1 MPSILERDQLN
12 AFCRHTHIEVAGAK
26 QGPLAGLTFGVK
38 DIYDIAGVGTAFGN
52 PDWLKSHAVPTKTAM
67 VVERLLAAGASIVG
81 KTQTDEIAFSINGI
95 NAHYGPTI
103 NPKAAGRLSGG
114 SSSGSAAAVA
124 GGLCDFAL
132 GGDTGGSVRLPSSF
146 NGLYG
151 LRTTHGRIA
160 MTGDCVLAPSFDV
173 AGWFARDLPL
183 FAKVGDVL
191 LTGGRTWP
199 EFNRVL
205 VVEDA
210 VALTDPG
217 IKDALQPMQDRITR
231 ALGPA
236 RPVTLADEGLQSW
249 FETFRTI
256 QFSEIWREHGDWI
269 KQTKP
274 RFGPGIAERIEVASK
289 LDPAE
294 ITKAKTHRVDIMQ
307 RVKGLLEDN
316 TILILPTVP
325 GIAPLVDTSLAEL
338 ENFRGRA
345 MRLLC
350 ISSLTGLP
358 QINLP
363 GATFDG
369 CPVGISL
376 IGPPMADEALIQ
388 TAQRIMT

>member
-160 MTGDCVLAPSFDV
+160 MTGGCVLAPSFDV

-205 VVEDA
+205 VAEDA

-217 IKDALQPMQDRITR
+217 IKDALQPM
-231 ALGPA
+231 
-236 RPVTLADEGLQSW
+236 
-249 FETFRTI
+249 RT
-256 QFSEIWREHGDWI
+256 
-269 KQTKP
+269 
-274 RFGPGIAERIEVASK
+274 V
-289 LDPAE
+289 
-294 ITKAKTHRVDIMQ
+294 
-307 RVKGLLEDN
+307 
-316 TILILPTVP
+316 
-325 GIAPLVDTSLAEL
+325 
-338 ENFRGRA
+338 
-345 MRLLC
+345 
-350 ISSLTGLP
+350 
-358 QINLP
+358 
-363 GATFDG
+363 
-369 CPVGISL
+369 
-376 IGPPMADEALIQ
+376 
-388 TAQRIMT
+388 

>member
-26 QGPLAGLTFGVK
+26 RGPLAGLTFGVK

-52 PDWLKSHAVPTKTAM
+52 PDWLKSHPVPTKTAM
-67 VVERLLAAGASIVG
+67 VVERLLTAGASVVG

-95 NAHYGPTI
+95 NAHYGRTI

-114 SSSGSAAAVA
+114 SSSGSAAAVS
-124 GGLCDFAL
+124 GGLCDFAI

-160 MTGDCVLAPSFDV
+160 MTGCCVAAPSFDV

-199 EFNRVL
+199 EFSRVL
-205 VVEDA
+205 VAEDA
-210 VALTDPG
+210 VALMDPD
-217 IKDALQPMQDRITR
+217 IKDALQPMRDRITR

-236 RPVTLADEGLQSW
+236 RPITLADKGLQSW

-256 QFSEIWREHGDWI
+256 
-269 KQTKP
+269 
-274 RFGPGIAERIEVASK
+274 
-289 LDPAE
+289 
-294 ITKAKTHRVDIMQ
+294 
-307 RVKGLLEDN
+307 
-316 TILILPTVP
+316 
-325 GIAPLVDTSLAEL
+325 
-338 ENFRGRA
+338 
-345 MRLLC
+345 
-350 ISSLTGLP
+350 
-358 QINLP
+358 
-363 GATFDG
+363 
-369 CPVGISL
+369 
-376 IGPPMADEALIQ
+376 
-388 TAQRIMT
+388 